1 MGGVSAHKL
10 DAHGSW
16 QGELCAVF
24 NLSKDYCSTSIT
36 LIVFFC
42 SYDSPFPHSNTV
54 HHSGGLISLAFMRL
68 LLFIGWNV
76 IEVVLYTPTEGPECV
91 TVPSQVTKL
100 RCGPHWQ
107 HEGKAGRVIRGGK
120 RVLKQR

>member
-76 IEVVLYTPTEGPECV
+76 IEVVLYTPTEVRPV
-91 TVPSQVTKL
+91 SF
-100 RCGPHWQ
+100 PHPGILW
-107 HEGKAGRVIRGGK
+107 ISF
-120 RVLKQR
+120 VLLQLGQGS